1 MFRTNNTIFSRTD
14 RDTDKERDS
23 GGDKNPIMLLSHQ
36 IMLCRRKKEEKKKR
50 KKEKKTGWEKKR
62 KKEESH
68 SGEVQ
73 SKTQISSIISSFPEN
88 HSRKIT
94 LVASAK
100 GGRSG
105 VPFAW

>member
-1 MFRTNNTIFSRTD
+1 MTIFSRTD
-14 RDTDKERDS
+14 RDADKERDS

-36 IMLCRRKKEEKKKR
+36 IMLCRRKKEEEKKRKKKKR
-50 KKEKKTGWEKKR
+50 KKTWVAKKE

-68 SGEVQ
+68 SGDVQ

-94 LVASAK
+94 LAASAK
-100 GGRSG
+100 GGGSG